1 MPRLNRAI
9 LTLSG
14 AHFLVDSYASM
25 LGAFLPFLQSSH
37 HLSLARA
44 GLLVGALVV
53 ASALMQPVY
62 GYLADR
68 FQHKIFV
75 CLGPGMAGLFI
86 ASLGLAPD
94 FSALIV
100 LLILG
105 GMGIGVFHPQAA
117 SLASQSIPGPRT
129 FPMAVFITGGMIGYA
144 LGPTL
149 ITLLI
154 LSFGLQQSYW
164 AALPGVGM
172 TVLLLRH
179 GPSPQRRVTGSRLD
193 FLRLLRHR
201 WKPLAILYFLVV
213 FRSTIQMVIVS
224 FVPLFFTSQGHS
236 PLYGSQILT
245 LFLLAGGGAGLLGGI
260 LADRYGAK
268 PVIALSMAGCLPLL
282 WGFVWT
288 DGWISIAMGFLGVG
302 LLLLT
307 GPVNVA
313 VAQHMIPTASST
325 VSALMMGFAWGVGG
339 VFVPLVGALSD
350 AWGFHVTFSAVI
362 ALAIPAVALSLLLPS
377 SRDLVETVHLA
388 PSLPLRDPAA

>member
-1 MPRLNRAI
+1 MPRLNRTI

-14 AHFLVDSYASM
+14 GHFLVDGYSSM
-25 LGAFLPFLQSSH
+25 LGAFLPFLQTAH
-37 HLSLARA
+37 RLSLTQA
-44 GLLVGALVV
+44 GLLGGALVV

-68 FQHKIFV
+68 FQHKIFA

-94 FSALIV
+94 FSGLIV

-117 SLASQSIPGPRT
+117 SLASQSISGRRT
-129 FPMAVFITGGMIGYA
+129 FPMAVFITGGMMGYA
-144 LGPTL
+144 FGPTL

-154 LSFGLQQSYW
+154 LSFGLPQSYW
-164 AALPGVGM
+164 AALPGVAM
-172 TVLLLRH
+172 TLLLFRH
-179 GPSPQRRVTGSRLD
+179 GPSPRRQVSGGQLD
-193 FLRLLRHR
+193 LRRLLRNH

-213 FRSTIQMVIVS
+213 FRSMIQMVIVS
-224 FVPLFFTSQGHS
+224 FLPLFFTSQGHS
-236 PLYGSQILT
+236 PLYGSQVLT
-245 LFLLAGGGAGLLGGI
+245 LFLLAGGSGGLLGGI

-268 PVIALSMAGCLPLL
+268 PVIAFSMAGCFPLL

-288 DGWISIAMGFLGVG
+288 EGWISIAMGVLGMG

-313 VAQHMIPTASST
+313 VAQHMIPSASST

-339 VFVPLVGALSD
+339 VFVPLTGALSD

-377 SRDLVETVHLA
+377 SRDMEPAHPA
-388 PSLPLRDPAA
+388 PALPLRDPAA